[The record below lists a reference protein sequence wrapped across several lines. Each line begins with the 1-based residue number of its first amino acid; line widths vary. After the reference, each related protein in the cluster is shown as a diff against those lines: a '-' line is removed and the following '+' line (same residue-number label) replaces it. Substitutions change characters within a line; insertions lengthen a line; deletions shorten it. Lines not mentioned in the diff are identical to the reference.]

1 MFIKLIKIEL
11 YFLLFHLE
19 TNRAMDIMKQ
29 RIQYIKEE
37 IQKEINHGRKTPN
50 GKSWSD
56 YKIVDNEDGMGFTL
70 VKIN

>member
-1 MFIKLIKIEL
+1 
-11 YFLLFHLE
+11 
-19 TNRAMDIMKQ
+19 MDIMEQ